1 MPKLLTCYEGYV
13 EAPKSY
19 GKSQIPLSFEFPS
32 DWLQLD
38 KLGGGV
44 QYVDQRNGDK
54 LYVLRATLPEG
65 NDLKS
70 TNKQW
75 FADAILSPEGDIARS
90 GVMAEGGR
98 VSRSQMIVDCS
109 AEDAPTPCVNRRRM
123 ILKYDT
129 VTGSGVQTVERRS
142 NVDAY
147 EISGDV
153 YMMVTSSNAVKFDKK
168 DSKERE
174 TVDKIAASFKVG

>member
-1 MPKLLTCYEGYV
+1 M
-13 EAPKSY
+13 
-19 GKSQIPLSFEFPS
+19 
-32 DWLQLD
+32 
-38 KLGGGV
+38 
-44 QYVDQRNGDK
+44 DQRNGDK
-54 LYVLRATLPEG
+54 LYVLRAALPEG

-75 FADAILSPEGDIARS
+75 FADAILSPQGDIARS
-90 GVMAEGGR
+90 GVVITEGGR

-142 NVDAY
+142 KAY